1 MLPGLSREVLSARE
15 FLISDL
21 LFVDRNVDYYNGI
34 EMLALTYEGA
44 PEERRQAALALISKY
59 LQKLDV
65 RILGLNLIK
74 KSAGDENDL
83 HWRRRSW
90 TTSRY
95 SSEDYHLKTLHKA
108 ESGQYIWFDLQSES
122 EGTQQLIGMLGALLT
137 AVRLGKTVL
146 IDELDDS
153 LHSLL
158 LQELVKLFKEKRIN
172 ETAAQIVFTLHNTD
186 LLAANFLGV
195 SEVAIVNQVG
205 YFGTRVMRLVDL
217 PGIRNGSD
225 FRRRYLRGDFGGIP
239 FPCV

>member
-1 MLPGLSREVLSARE
+1 
-15 FLISDL
+15 
-21 LFVDRNVDYYNGI
+21 
-34 EMLALTYEGA
+34 
-44 PEERRQAALALISKY
+44 
-59 LQKLDV
+59 
-65 RILGLNLIK
+65 
-74 KSAGDENDL
+74 
-83 HWRRRSW
+83 
-90 TTSRY
+90 
-95 SSEDYHLKTLHKA
+95 
-108 ESGQYIWFDLQSES
+108 
-122 EGTQQLIGMLGALLT
+122 MLGALLT

-225 FRRRYLRGDFGGIP
+225 FRLRYLRGDFGGIP